1 MNPNSITVFFP
12 ACNDGG
18 TIGSLVITA
27 LQVLPRITTDYE
39 VIVVN
44 DGSQDH
50 TADVLE
56 ELSRR
61 YPQVRVIH
69 HARNRGYGRA
79 LRTGFAHASKEWVFY
94 TDGDAQYD
102 AHDLLLLT
110 AAWQPD
116 VDVVNGY
123 KIARNDP
130 LHRILIGWI
139 YKHCVSLAFG
149 LRVRDVDCDFRL
161 IRRSLLDG
169 VSLESESGTI
179 CVEMVR
185 KFQDRGCR
193 FVEVPVPHYHRTYG
207 TSQFFKF
214 RRLSRVAVHLARL
227 WWKLVVRRDPL
238 RPLNRPDTL
247 GLPEQEN
254 SLVSHRS

>member
-130 LHRILIGWI
+130 LHRILIDGSI
-139 YKHCVSLAFG
+139 NTASVSPWSSRAGRG
-149 LRVRDVDCDFRL
+149 LRLPPDQAQLARRRFTG
-161 IRRSLLDG
+161 IRERHNLR
-169 VSLESESGTI
+169 
-179 CVEMVR
+179 EMVR
-185 KFQDRGCR
+185 KFQDRAVG
-193 FVEVPVPHYHRTYG
+193 
-207 TSQFFKF
+207 
-214 RRLSRVAVHLARL
+214 LSRSRCPTTIAPTGRVSSSSSDGFLASPSTWPGCVETGRPT
-227 WWKLVVRRDPL
+227 RSL
-238 RPLNRPDTL
+238 RPLNRPDTS
-247 GLPEQEN
+247 GCRNKRTPWFPTI
-254 SLVSHRS
+254 VKP